1 MVDAACTALAT
12 GIITKYSTINSG
24 HACDFNYM
32 VYIAGDK
39 VVSEK
44 RECGG
49 WEVLVGRSDYE
60 LEGEEEQSGAVETAV
75 GRQSH
80 VSQRSE
86 GI

>member
-1 MVDAACTALAT
+1 LLLIQGREVTTVIFTAVDMVDAACTALAT

-49 WEVLVGRSDYE
+49 
-60 LEGEEEQSGAVETAV
+60 
-75 GRQSH
+75 
-80 VSQRSE
+80 
-86 GI
+86 